1 MKLGT
6 SETTRNLKDMRDQL
20 STLARLEKELM
31 DIRDNITKTHNNINR
46 LKNRYEES
54 VAKVK
59 DLERG
64 SFSTMLLRLTGQY
77 YKRLDKADE
86 KIESY
91 KKEYDRKNEKIE
103 DLYKKRDELDAKV
116 SKLRDIERN
125 YDAEIRKREE
135 SLLNSNSQLALRF
148 RQLEKDR
155 KKAINRSR
163 ELDRTI
169 TAVRGIKRTISS
181 AMKSLESAH
190 SWATYDVWTKNSIFG
205 HIAKYDH
212 IDSAQTDLDKIKS
225 QLKGLKSQLA
235 NNNLSKMA
243 SFTEIDSTTRA
254 VDFWLDNIFT
264 DLNVRSK
271 IRENQDTL
279 KILEHSIDG
288 FISRLG
294 EEKNQIKRDIRKL
307 EYEKEEL
314 VINV

>member
-155 KKAINRSR
+155 KK
-163 ELDRTI
+163 
-169 TAVRGIKRTISS
+169 
-181 AMKSLESAH
+181 
-190 SWATYDVWTKNSIFG
+190 
-205 HIAKYDH
+205 
-212 IDSAQTDLDKIKS
+212 Q
-225 QLKGLKSQLA
+225 
-235 NNNLSKMA
+235 
-243 SFTEIDSTTRA
+243 
-254 VDFWLDNIFT
+254 
-264 DLNVRSK
+264 
-271 IRENQDTL
+271 
-279 KILEHSIDG
+279 
-288 FISRLG
+288 
-294 EEKNQIKRDIRKL
+294 
-307 EYEKEEL
+307 
-314 VINV
+314 